1 MTVAIYARVSTSDQ
15 NPELQLV
22 ELREFAKR
30 RKFQIIHEYVD
41 QVSGNLGI
49 RRRAPAYDSLLKDA
63 YRRRFDCVLVWKFDR
78 FARSLPGLLGALKNF
93 DALGINFISA
103 TQQIDTTTPMG
114 RLFFSIVGSFAEFE
128 RELIIERTRA
138 GVVGSFAQGQDLTA
152 ESGCA
157 SASVCESGYV
167 GQCTPWTTPFGD
179 THGISGDR
187 PGRIQEPTCAG
198 C

>member
-22 ELREFAKR
+22 ELREFARR

-41 QVSGNLGI
+41 QVSGNVGH

-78 FARSLPGLLGALKNF
+78 FARSLSGLLGALKNF

-138 GVVGSFAQGQDLTA
+138 GLANARRNGRVPGPKRNITIQAHVFKLRDRGFTIRQIAQKVKRSPAG
-152 ESGCA
+152 
-157 SASVCESGYV
+157 VCK
-167 GQCTPWTTPFGD
+167 
-179 THGISGDR
+179 IL
-187 PGRIQEPTCAG
+187 GRRSL
-198 C
+198 